1 MSLLTLALIG
11 ATIVVSSFLS
21 GVFGLAGGMVL
32 LGVLLVFLDVTP
44 GMVLFSVIQFFAN
57 AWRALQWWEFV
68 RWRIFCFY
76 CLGGAVA
83 FGMVGLIAFI
93 PDKALVYLLLGLMP
107 FLVELIP
114 ARARPNI
121 EWRGVPFLT
130 GVLTTIIQFL
140 TGVGGLFLDIFFQ
153 KSLLDRKTTLAT
165 KAVAQTAS
173 HVLRASYFISFGS
186 IGNEIGLWNLFAAIS
201 LAIGGTALAPYVI
214 ERMSDHDFRQ
224 WTRVIILI
232 ISGVYIGRASWLVWQ
247 G

>member
-11 ATIVVSSFLS
+11 ATIVFSSFLS

-32 LGVLLVFLDVTP
+32 LGVLLVFLDVTA

-68 RWRIFCFY
+68 RWQIFWFY

-83 FGMVGLIAFI
+83 FAVMRLIAFI

-121 EWRGVPFLT
+121 EWRGVPFIT

-153 KSLLDRKTTLAT
+153 KSLLDRRTTLAT
-165 KAVAQTAS
+165 KAVVQTARRAILSRSGLLAMKSAYGTRWWLSRLPSAERRS
-173 HVLRASYFISFGS
+173 H
-186 IGNEIGLWNLFAAIS
+186 
-201 LAIGGTALAPYVI
+201 P
-214 ERMSDHDFRQ
+214 M
-224 WTRVIILI
+224 
-232 ISGVYIGRASWLVWQ
+232 
-247 G
+247 